1 MSKIEGFILRLSLV
15 QRRDVSE
22 EVLVGTEIPG
32 GGGVGGEGRETIPN
46 TTLSA
51 PECMTSAQRWAAT
64 RAIFCSMVSNLV
76 FYAQSAITVVSG

>member
-32 GGGVGGEGRETIPN
+32 GGGGGVGGGEREGRLFP
-46 TTLSA
+46 TLHCQHQNA
-51 PECMTSAQRWAAT
+51 
-64 RAIFCSMVSNLV
+64 
-76 FYAQSAITVVSG
+76 